1 MTKRTLRLLA
11 AILTL
16 TVLAFSLASC
26 AGKFSLTHKLLN
38 WNLSLNKWLGSFVLF
53 LFIVVPVYGVCL
65 LVDWVVLNVIEF
77 YSGHNPVSSTEPLT
91 RTATVDGL
99 TVTMTMYPGKGVNLD
114 LTTTDAAGA
123 SRTMVVRTT
132 ADGVNATVI
141 ENGKASCITARP
153 GANDTVERCVEN
165 KCRSF
170 APEEQSEMLEQIAG
184 MDELLAAAE

>member
-1 MTKRTLRLLA
+1 MAR
-11 AILTL
+11 
-16 TVLAFSLASC
+16 
-26 AGKFSLTHKLLN
+26 
-38 WNLSLNKWLGSFVLF
+38 SFVLF

-91 RTATVDGL
+91 RTATVDGQ

-141 ENGKASCITARP
+141 ENGKASRITARP